1 MDKTAMV
8 SLDINRGSELVDA
21 LDQVK
26 LKVGA
31 ALWVFLAEY
40 EDWRL
45 VISARRLDSMGLR
58 EAYRFLQDSLAT
70 AGFTARNTPLLMIL
84 PMSDPFIREL
94 RRLFGKT
101 NSVEGLRLGGQL
113 IGDRFVQDGY
123 LYRIS

>member
-1 MDKTAMV
+1 MV
-8 SLDINRGSELVDA
+8 SVDINRGSELVDA
-21 LDQVK
+21 LDPVK

-31 ALWVFLAEY
+31 ALWVFLGEY

-58 EAYRFLQDSLAT
+58 EAYRFLHDSLAT

-101 NSVEGLRLGGQL
+101 KSV
-113 IGDRFVQDGY
+113 
-123 LYRIS
+123 